1 MINVWFRVGSASR
14 REKERRIPSYAQ
26 LNAVSDVSESDKL
39 KIFCYEMRKTL
50 TLNKQQQQQW
60 QQQQRQKKWWLN
72 ILTPEE
78 KSPLISVVIIWI
90 HISIMWFKHELI
102 RKQFEIAIEWI
113 VWVHSFSNFIW
124 FFCPLAN
131 TNSRLRAQCSVCFS
145 LRFSPSLCSVLWH
158 FIIVWMWSGVEPS

>member
-1 MINVWFRVGSASR
+1 MINVWFRVGSR

-50 TLNKQQQQQW
+50 TTTTTMAAAAAAA
-60 QQQQRQKKWWLN
+60 KKWWLN

-78 KSPLISVVIIWI
+78 KSPLISVAIIWI